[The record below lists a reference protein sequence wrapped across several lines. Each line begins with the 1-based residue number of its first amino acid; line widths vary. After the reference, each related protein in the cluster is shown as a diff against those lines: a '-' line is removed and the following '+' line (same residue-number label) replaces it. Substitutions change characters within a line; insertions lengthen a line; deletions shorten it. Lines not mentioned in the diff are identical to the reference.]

1 MIKKARK
8 EYKESL
14 PTHHWKCKDLADLKD
29 GNVCVCLPSALDVI
43 FCSSFSRCPV
53 IKSILQYT
61 ESTDGPEQPGV
72 KHTKLR
78 FVLPLSFG
86 IPVYITQ
93 MQKFK
98 SCVSQ
103 KSILRVCWPFC
114 LWPFTISSMWNSAA
128 LFWRVIFNR
137 ISRTLKMIFFNAA
150 WSIYI
155 FNSASYCVIRN
166 QNYTSLCDFLMN

>member
-103 KSILRVCWPFC
+103 KSILRVCWPF
-114 LWPFTISSMWNSAA
+114 LLSLPIYY
-128 LFWRVIFNR
+128 LFNVKFCCPLLEGYLQQD
-137 ISRTLKMIFFNAA
+137 RTLKMIFFNSA
-150 WSIYI
+150 WSVYI